1 MEFSKKSIDYSS
13 QTIYNKDNQRKG
25 VSIMNEK
32 ELIINANNEYG
43 RLLLPG
49 SFRKVSK
56 KQMIINSV
64 LNKARQLA
72 KKPITGKQANT
83 LQRFVSDRLSTHG
96 RNGYMFK
103 MVVDYHKQLIPASD
117 TGSIAMYTLECNH
130 IETI

>member
-1 MEFSKKSIDYSS
+1 MQSNF
-13 QTIYNKDNQRKG
+13 
-25 VSIMNEK
+25 
-32 ELIINANNEYG
+32 IINASNEYG

-56 KQMIINSV
+56 KQLIINAV

-72 KKPITGKQANT
+72 KSPLTGKQANT

-103 MVVDYHKQLIPASD
+103 MAVDYHQQLIPASD
-117 TGSIAMYTLECNH
+117 TGSIAMYALECNH
-130 IETI
+130 VRTVK

>member
-1 MEFSKKSIDYSS
+1 MQKSNFINQLGKK
-13 QTIYNKDNQRKG
+13 
-25 VSIMNEK
+25 
-32 ELIINANNEYG
+32 YG
-43 RLLLPG
+43 ERLLPSG
-49 SFRKVSK
+49 SRKVSK
-56 KQMIINSV
+56 KQLIINAV

-72 KKPITGKQANT
+72 KSPLTDKQANT

-103 MVVDYHKQLIPASD
+103 MAVDYHQQLIPASD